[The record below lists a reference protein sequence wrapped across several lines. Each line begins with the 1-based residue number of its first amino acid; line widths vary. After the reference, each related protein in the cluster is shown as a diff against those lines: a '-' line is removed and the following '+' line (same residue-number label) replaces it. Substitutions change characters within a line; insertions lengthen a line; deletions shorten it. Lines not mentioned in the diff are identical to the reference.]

1 MLKLLT
7 PTMVANTLY
16 DIKLAE
22 LKQLGIC
29 GIALDLDNTIVPW
42 NSQEICPE
50 MIEWLNNLVLEEFK
64 LCLISNNSKGRVSK
78 VAERCNIPFVAK
90 ALKPS
95 RSGFR
100 QAAYAMGLPPANV
113 AVVGDQL
120 FTDILGGNRLGMVT
134 VWVKPLTTREFVG
147 TKITRQ
153 LEKLAVRLLKAT
165 GRM

>member
-1 MLKLLT
+1 LLKLLT
-7 PTMVANTLY
+7 PNMVVNTLY
-16 DIKLAE
+16 DIKIAE
-22 LKQLGIC
+22 LKQQGIC
-29 GIALDLDNTIVPW
+29 GIAIDLDNTIIPW

-50 MIEWLNNLVLEEFK
+50 VVSWLNNLMLQDFK
-64 LCLISNNSKGRVSK
+64 LCLVSNNSKGRVSK
-78 VAERCNIPFVAK
+78 VALQCNVPFIAK

-100 QAAYAMGLPPANV
+100 QAAQTMGLNPGSV

-134 VWVKPLTTREFVG
+134 VWVKPLTTKEFVG

-153 LEKLAVRLLKAT
+153 LEKLAVRILKAT